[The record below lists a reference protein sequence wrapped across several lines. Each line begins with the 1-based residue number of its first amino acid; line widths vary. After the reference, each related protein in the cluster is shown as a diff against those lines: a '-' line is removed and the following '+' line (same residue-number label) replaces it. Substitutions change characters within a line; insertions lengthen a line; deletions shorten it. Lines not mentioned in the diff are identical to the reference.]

1 MWYLQVKVHGLIM
14 LKSSEVP
21 SNTCPTSLRE
31 RGMIKLLYNIEF
43 SEAEKLD
50 QGRTALYKA
59 LFLLFLHASDHS
71 SWSQPEQIFARP
83 TEASLVQL
91 LNT

>member
-1 MWYLQVKVHGLIM
+1 
-14 LKSSEVP
+14 
-21 SNTCPTSLRE
+21 
-31 RGMIKLLYNIEF
+31 MIKLLYNIEF

-91 LNT
+91 LKYMKILRHCSHSLRV